1 MSIFVGRHLAKAAL
15 LFRVAGYS
23 WLYLIG
29 LSCAVVVARG
39 STPQALSGLLTG
51 LLFSTVVL
59 GAVHA
64 QARFTFGQAQLC
76 QGVNFIPAM
85 VGLFGVSEVLRRLLQ
100 GSTEAARCKPPQP
113 LRSAGN
119 CLRRCLWNPVAAAIG
134 PAA

>member
-1 MSIFVGRHLAKAAL
+1 M
-15 LFRVAGYS
+15 
-23 WLYLIG
+23 
-29 LSCAVVVARG
+29 VVARG

-100 GSTEAARCKPPQP
+100 GSTEAARQRQSTP
-113 LRSAGN
+113 LHFPACSTEAIAGKGSGRTPLARFHIIKASAT
-119 CLRRCLWNPVAAAIG
+119 IQI
-134 PAA
+134 